1 MRIYNKHIS
10 KWLASFVLVLLCHFF
25 VTAQDLKFKHL
36 GNDAGLSQVTVQSIF
51 QDSQGFIWIGTQD
64 GLNRYDGYHFKVFKN
79 NPSDK
84 KSISSNIINCMF
96 EDEKGLMYIG
106 TQSSGM
112 SVYDRYTETFLNFIP
127 NSTPNSIA
135 SPAVKSI
142 SSIDKDHLIIGT
154 EKGLVI
160 FDKNRQTF
168 ELVKPH
174 DVSTD
179 FYITSIFRTTSNKLL
194 IVAPRFGVYEYK
206 VGTKELVP
214 FYIPRELND
223 PNVDFLNVALTT
235 IEEKNNV
242 FYVGSFNGGV
252 YLLDVNTGNLLK
264 HLDFGSDNSLQ
275 NNIKDIKN
283 NPNSNDILISTSGGL
298 IIYNTKAKT
307 YNINVHNPLD
317 NSSISSNNLLNLL
330 IDKNQNIW
338 VGSEDNGLCINFNSY
353 QTFAHFKNGKV
364 NDNNIINCFLET
376 KNKALYIGSNN
387 GLYEFNKNTKT
398 FTNKALVYESNPTII
413 QSLYEDKKGAIWIG
427 TISQGLYTFD
437 SHTQKTTKLL
447 DHYFETAEI
456 NKIIGDKNG
465 TIWLG
470 TYNKGLFSIDP
481 NTLETNQYSINE
493 GLSST
498 KILSL
503 YFDHEKN
510 KLWVCTGDAGI
521 CVLDFSNNT
530 KKPHI
535 EYIKHSDTKN
545 SLSSNIVNNIR
556 KDKNGTYWISTTNGL
571 NNYDPINN
579 QFKHYTEI
587 NGLAN
592 NYVYDALPDNK
603 GNLWLPTNNGLSK
616 FNPNTL
622 NTNNAFKNY
631 TISDGLQSKEFNQGA
646 SLQCSDGT
654 ILMGGLNGFNIFNPN
669 TLLENKIA
677 PTAYIYS
684 FTRQGKEIVTDS
696 SMLFKKYI
704 ELPYK
709 ENYFTFEL
717 IAQNYSSPEKT
728 KFIYILEGKDHEW
741 SSPSDLRFISYTE
754 LSGGTYTFKV
764 KASNADGVWNEIP
777 YQITIKVI
785 PPWYKT
791 LWFYI
796 IAGISSVALIFV
808 FINYRTNSIKKINKV
823 LENKVKERTKELAQ
837 KNKDIT
843 SSIEYAKRIQEAI
856 LPPQEL
862 IFSNF
867 KNSFILYK
875 PKDIV
880 SGDFYWFEEKGDIK
894 ILAVVDCT
902 GHGVPGAFMSMIGHN
917 LLNQIVS
924 EKGIYNPG
932 VILEE
937 LHKGVQAALKQD
949 QHQSDNNDGM
959 DVSIVTINTKTKECL
974 WAGAFR
980 TLVLIKASGDLE
992 KIEGDKYPIGGS
1004 QLDSNRIFTTHTLH
1018 LNTNDSIYLFSDGY
1032 ADQFGG
1038 EKGKK
1043 FMVKKFH
1050 QNLLSI
1056 HHLTMNEQRQELE
1069 NHFNSWK
1076 ANYEQVDDVLV
1087 IGIKM

>member
-1 MRIYNKHIS
+1 
-10 KWLASFVLVLLCHFF
+10 LFCHFF
-25 VTAQDLKFKHL
+25 ITAQDLKFKHL
-36 GNDAGLSQVTVQSIF
+36 ANDAGLSQVTVQTIF
-51 QDSQGFIWIGTQD
+51 QDSQGFMWIGTHD

-84 KSISSNIINCMF
+84 KSISSNIINCIY
-96 EDEKGLMYIG
+96 EDEQGLMYFG
-106 TQSSGM
+106 TQSSGL
-112 SVYDRYTETFLNFIP
+112 SVYDRYTETFLNYIP

-142 SSIDKDHLIIGT
+142 YSIDKDHLIIGT

-168 ELVKPH
+168 ELVKPSN
-174 DVSTD
+174 VSTD
-179 FYITSIFRTTSNKLL
+179 FYITSVFKTTSNKLL
-194 IVAPRFGVYEYK
+194 IVAPRYGIYEYK
-206 VGTKELVP
+206 VSTKELVP
-214 FYIPRELND
+214 FYTPAELND
-223 PNVDFLNVALTT
+223 PNVDLYKYTLMT
-235 IEEKNNV
+235 IEQKDANL
-242 FYVGSFNGGV
+242 YLGAAQGGV
-252 YLLDVNTGNLLK
+252 HIVNESSGKLIK
-264 HLDFGSDNSLQ
+264 KIDFEKDNFLF
-275 NNIKDIKN
+275 NHIRDIKQD
-283 NPNSNDILISTSGGL
+283 PNSSYIFIATLGGL
-298 IIYNTKAKT
+298 IKYNTT
-307 YNINVHNPLD
+307 TSNYSLNIHDPLD
-317 NSSISSNNLLNLL
+317 NNSLISNTLLYLL
-330 IDKNQNIW
+330 IDKNKNIW
-338 VGSEDNGLCINFNSY
+338 VGSEDNGIGINFNSY
-353 QTFAHFKNGKV
+353 QTFAHFKNGKSS
-364 NDNNIINCFLET
+364 DNNIINCFLES

-387 GLYEFNKNTKT
+387 GLYEFNKISKS
-398 FTNKALVYESNPTII
+398 FINKALVRESNPKTI
-413 QSLYEDKKGAIWIG
+413 QSLYEDNKGIIWIG

-465 TIWLG
+465 TIWIG
-470 TYNKGLFSIDP
+470 TYNNGLFSIDP
-481 NTLETNQYSINE
+481 NTLETTQYSVNE

-503 YFDHEKN
+503 YFDHKKN

-521 CVLDFSNNT
+521 CVLDFSNNP
-530 KKPHI
+530 KKPNI

-571 NNYDPINN
+571 NNYNSSTN
-579 QFKHYTEI
+579 QFKHYTETD
-587 NGLAN
+587 GLAN

-616 FNPNTL
+616 FNPNNL
-622 NTNNAFKNY
+622 NNNNTFKNY
-631 TISDGLQSKEFNQGA
+631 TVSDGLQSKEFNQGA
-646 SLQCSDGT
+646 SILCSDGS
-654 ILMGGLNGFNIFNPN
+654 ILVGGLNGFNFFNPN
-669 TLLENKIA
+669 TLFENKIA
-677 PTAYIYS
+677 PDAFIYS
-684 FTRQGKEIVTDS
+684 FSRKGKEIATDS

-728 KFIYILEGKDHEW
+728 KFMYKLEGKDLEW
-741 SSPSDLRFISYTE
+741 SSPSDQRFISFTD
-754 LSGGTYTFKV
+754 LSGGSYTFKV
-764 KASNADGVWNEIP
+764 KASNADGVWNEAP

-791 LWFYI
+791 VWFYI
-796 IAGISSVALIFV
+796 IAGISSVALIFG
-808 FINYRTNSIKKINKV
+808 FINYRTNSIKKVNKV

-932 VILEE
+932 DILQE

-949 QHQSDNNDGM
+949 QHHSDNNDGM
-959 DVSIVTINTKTKECL
+959 DVSIVTINTKTKECW

-980 TLVLIKASGDLE
+980 TLVLIKATGELE

-1018 LNTNDSIYLFSDGY
+1018 LNKNDSIYLFSDGY

-1050 QNLLSI
+1050 QNLLAI
-1056 HHLTMNEQRQELE
+1056 HHLAMNEQKQELE
-1069 NHFNSWK
+1069 NQFNDWK

>member
-1 MRIYNKHIS
+1 MCIYNKHIS

-25 VTAQDLKFKHL
+25 IIAQDLKFKHL
-36 GNDAGLSQVTVQSIF
+36 SNDAGLSQVTAQLIY
-51 QDSQGFIWIGTQD
+51 QDSQGFMWIGTQD

-84 KSISSNIINCMF
+84 KSISSNIINCIY

-106 TQSSGM
+106 TQSSGL
-112 SVYDRYTETFLNFIP
+112 SVYDRYTETFSNYIP
-127 NSTPNSIA
+127 NSKANSIA
-135 SPAVKSI
+135 SPAIRSI

-160 FDKNRQTF
+160 FDKNQQTF
-168 ELVKPH
+168 ELVKP
-174 DVSTD
+174 SNISSD
-179 FYITSIFRTTSNKLL
+179 FYILSIFKTSSNKLL
-194 IVAPRFGVYEYK
+194 IVAPRYGIYEYK
-206 VGTKELVP
+206 VNTKELIP
-214 FYIPRELND
+214 FYIPEKPTNPD
-223 PNVDFLNVALTT
+223 YDVYKTAFIT
-235 IEEKNNV
+235 IGEKNKNL
-242 FYVGSFNGGV
+242 YLGTASGGV
-252 YLLDVNTGNLLK
+252 HVINENSGKLIKKIDFEKDNYLLN
-264 HLDFGSDNSLQ
+264 H
-275 NNIKDIKN
+275 IRDIKQVS
-283 NPNSNDILISTSGGL
+283 NSPYIFIATLGGL
-298 IIYNTKAKT
+298 IKYNTTTAN
-307 YNINVHNPLD
+307 YSINIHDPLD
-317 NSSISSNNLLNLL
+317 NNSIISNTLLYLF
-330 IDKNQNIW
+330 IDKTQNIW
-338 VGSEDNGLCINFNSY
+338 VGSEDNGIGINFNSY
-353 QTFAHFKNGKV
+353 QTFAHFKNGKT
-364 NDNNIINCFLET
+364 NDINIINCFLET
-376 KNKALYIGSNN
+376 KNKTIYIGSNN
-387 GLYEFNKNTKT
+387 GLYEFNKVSKS
-398 FTNKALVYESNPTII
+398 FTNSTLVSESNPTTI
-413 QSLYEDKKGAIWIG
+413 QSLYEDNKGIIWIG
-427 TISQGLYTFD
+427 TISQGLYTYD

-456 NKIIGDKNG
+456 NKIISDKNG
-465 TIWLG
+465 IIWVG
-470 TYNKGLFSIDP
+470 SYNKGLFSINP
-481 NTLETNQYSINE
+481 NTLETTQYTINE
-493 GLSST
+493 GLSSN

-503 YFDHEKN
+503 YFDNDKN

-521 CVLDFSNNT
+521 CVLDFSNNV

-535 EYIKHSDTKN
+535 EFIKHSDTKN
-545 SLSSNIVNNIR
+545 SLSSNIINNIR
-556 KDKNGTYWISTTNGL
+556 KDNNGTYWISTTNGL
-571 NNYDPINN
+571 NNYNPITN
-579 QFKHYTEI
+579 QFKHFTETD
-587 NGLAN
+587 GLAN

-616 FNPNTL
+616 FNPNNL
-622 NTNNAFKNY
+622 NTNNTFKNY

-646 SLQCSDGT
+646 SLQCADGS
-654 ILMGGLNGFNIFNPN
+654 ILVGGLNGFNFFNPN

-677 PTAYIYS
+677 PNAFIYS
-684 FTRQGKEIVTDS
+684 FSRQGKEIITDS
-696 SMLFKKYI
+696 SMLFKKYM
-704 ELPYK
+704 ELPYE

-728 KFIYILEGKDHEW
+728 KFMFKLEGKDHEW
-741 SSPSDLRFISYTE
+741 SSPSDIRFTSYTG

-764 KASNADGVWNEIP
+764 KASNADGVWDETP

-791 LWFYI
+791 LWFFI
-796 IAGISSVALIFV
+796 ITGISFVALIFG

-823 LENKVKERTKELAQ
+823 LENKVIDRTKELAQ

-862 IFSNF
+862 IFSNL

-924 EKGIYNPG
+924 EKGNYDPG
-932 VILEE
+932 NILQE

-949 QHQSDNNDGM
+949 QHHSDNNDGM
-959 DVSIVTINTKTKECL
+959 DVSIVTVNTKTKECW
-974 WAGAFR
+974 WAGAFI
-980 TLVLIKASGDLE
+980 TLVFIKATGELE

-1004 QLDSNRIFTTHTLH
+1004 QLDSNRGFTTHTLH
-1018 LNTNDSIYLFSDGY
+1018 LGSNDSIYLFSDGY

-1050 QNLLSI
+1050 QNLLAI
-1056 HHLTMNEQRQELE
+1056 HHLAMQEQKQVLE
-1069 NHFNSWK
+1069 SQFNDWK
-1076 ANYEQVDDVLV
+1076 ASYEQVDDVLV

>member
-1 MRIYNKHIS
+1 MNIYNKHIS
-10 KWLASFVLVLLCHFF
+10 KWLASFILILLCHFF
-25 VTAQDLKFKHL
+25 INAQDLKFKHL
-36 GNDAGLSQVTVQSIF
+36 GNDAGLSQITVQSIF
-51 QDSQGFIWIGTQD
+51 EDSQGFMWIGTQD

-84 KSISSNIINCMF
+84 KSISSNIINCIY

-106 TQSSGM
+106 TQSSGL
-112 SVYDRYTETFLNFIP
+112 SVYDRYTETFFNYIP
-127 NSTPNSIA
+127 NSTKNNTIF
-135 SPAVKSI
+135 PAVKSI
-142 SSIDKDHLIIGT
+142 ASLDKDHLIIGT

-160 FDKNRQTF
+160 FDKNHQTF
-168 ELVKPH
+168 KLVKPH
-174 DVSTD
+174 HISRD
-179 FYITSIFRTTSNKLL
+179 FYITSVFRSKSNKLL
-194 IVAPRFGVYEYK
+194 IVAPRYGIYEYQTS
-206 VGTKELVP
+206 TKQLVP
-214 FYIPRELND
+214 FYIPKDLNN
-223 PNVDFLNVALTT
+223 PNIDFLSVALTT
-235 IEEKNNV
+235 IEENNNV
-242 FYVGSFNGGV
+242 LYIGSFSGGV
-252 YLLDVNTGNLLK
+252 YLIDANAGKLLK
-264 HLDFGSDNSLQ
+264 HLDFGADNSLQ
-275 NNIKDIKN
+275 NNIKDLKN
-283 NPNSNDILISTSGGL
+283 KPNSNDILISTSGGL
-298 IIYNTKAKT
+298 IIYNTKT
-307 YNINVHNPLD
+307 NIYNINIHNPLD
-317 NSSISSNNLLNLL
+317 NNSIPSNNLLKLF

-338 VGSEDNGLCINFNSY
+338 VGSEDNGLGINFKSY
-353 QTFAHFKNGKV
+353 QTFTHFKNGKV

-376 KNKALYIGSNN
+376 KNKTIYIGSNN
-387 GLYEFNKNTKT
+387 GLYEFNKATKT
-398 FTNKALVYESNPTII
+398 FSSKALVSPVNPITI
-413 QSLYEDKKGAIWIG
+413 QSLYEDNKGIIWIG

-447 DHYFETAEI
+447 DAYFETAET
-456 NKIIGDKNG
+456 NKIISDKNG
-465 TIWLG
+465 IIWLG
-470 TYNKGLFSIDP
+470 TYNNGLYSIDP
-481 NTLETNQYSINE
+481 NTLETHQYTIND
-493 GLSST
+493 GLSSN

-503 YFDHEKN
+503 YIDHDTN
-510 KLWVCTGDAGI
+510 KLWLCTGDAGL
-521 CVLDFSNNT
+521 CVLDFSTNI
-530 KKPHI
+530 KKPQI

-571 NNYDPINN
+571 NNYNLNTN
-579 QFKHYTEI
+579 QFKHFTETD
-587 NGLAN
+587 GLAN

-616 FNPNTL
+616 FNPNNL
-622 NTNNAFKNY
+622 NNNNTFKNY

-646 SLQCSDGT
+646 SLLCADGS
-654 ILMGGLNGFNIFNPN
+654 ILVGGLNGFNFFNPN

-677 PTAYIYS
+677 PNAFIYS
-684 FTRQGKEIVTDS
+684 FSRQGKEIATDS

-704 ELPYK
+704 ELPFK

-728 KFIYILEGKDHEW
+728 KFMFKLDGKDHEW

-764 KASNADGVWNEIP
+764 KASNANGVWNDSP

-796 IAGISSVALIFV
+796 IAGISSVTLIFG

-823 LENKVKERTKELAQ
+823 LENKVKDRTKELAQ
-837 KNKDIT
+837 KNNDIT

-856 LPPQEL
+856 LPPQES

-932 VILEE
+932 DILQE

-949 QHQSDNNDGM
+949 QHHSDNNDGM
-959 DVSIVTINTKTKECL
+959 DISMVTINTKTKECW

-980 TLVLIKASGDLE
+980 TLVLIKATGELE

-1043 FMVKKFH
+1043 FMVKKFY

-1056 HHLTMNEQRQELE
+1056 HHLTMNEQKQELE
-1069 NHFNSWK
+1069 NQFNDWK
-1076 ANYEQVDDVLV
+1076 ADYEQVDDVLV

>member
-10 KWLASFVLVLLCHFF
+10 KWLTSFVLVWLCQFF
-25 VTAQDLKFKHL
+25 VNAQDLKFKHL
-36 GNDAGLSQVTVQSIF
+36 SNDAGLSQVTVRSIF
-51 QDSQGFIWIGTQD
+51 QDSKGFIWIGTQD

-84 KSISSNIINCMF
+84 KSISSNIINCIY
-96 EDEKGLMYIG
+96 EDEQGLVYIG
-106 TQSSGM
+106 TQSSGL
-112 SVYDRYTETFLNFIP
+112 SVYDRYTETFLNYIP

-168 ELVKPH
+168 ELIKPLN
-174 DVSTD
+174 VSNN
-179 FYITSIFRTTSNKLL
+179 FYITSVFKTTSNKLL
-194 IVAPRFGVYEYK
+194 IVAPRYGIYEYK
-206 VGTKELVP
+206 TNTKELVP
-214 FYIPRELND
+214 FYTPSELND
-223 PNVDFLNVALTT
+223 PNVDLYKYTLMSIEQKGEAL
-235 IEEKNNV
+235 
-242 FYVGSFNGGV
+242 YLGAAQGGV
-252 YLLDVNTGNLLK
+252 YVINESSGKLIK
-264 HLDFGSDNSLQ
+264 KIDFEKDNILF
-275 NNIKDIKN
+275 NHIRDIKQA
-283 NPNSNDILISTSGGL
+283 PNSPFIFIATLGGL
-298 IIYNTKAKT
+298 IKYNTT
-307 YNINVHNPLD
+307 TSNYSINIHDPLD
-317 NSSISSNNLLNLL
+317 NNSLVSNSLLYLF

-338 VGSEDNGLCINFNSY
+338 VGSEDNGIGINFNSY
-353 QTFAHFKNGKV
+353 QTFAHFKNGKA

-376 KNKALYIGSNN
+376 KNKTLYIGSNN
-387 GLYEFNKNTKT
+387 GLYEFNKVTKS
-398 FTNKALVYESNPTII
+398 FINKALISESNPTTI
-413 QSLYEDKKGAIWIG
+413 QSLYEDDKGIIWIG

-447 DHYFETAEI
+447 DRYFETAET
-456 NKIIGDKNG
+456 NKIISDKNG
-465 TIWLG
+465 TVWLG

-481 NTLETNQYSINE
+481 NTLETTQYTINE

-503 YFDHEKN
+503 YFDYEKN

-521 CVLDFSNNT
+521 CILDFSNNA
-530 KKPHI
+530 KKPQI

-571 NNYDPINN
+571 NNYNPNTN
-579 QFKHYTEI
+579 QFKHFTETD
-587 NGLAN
+587 GLAN

-616 FNPNTL
+616 FNPNNL
-622 NTNNAFKNY
+622 NDNNTFKNY

-646 SLQCSDGT
+646 SLLCSDGS
-654 ILMGGLNGFNIFNPN
+654 ILVGGLNGFNFFNPN
-669 TLLENKIA
+669 TLPENKIT
-677 PTAYIYS
+677 PNVFIYS
-684 FTRQGKEIVTDS
+684 FSRQGKEIMTDS

-728 KFIYILEGKDHEW
+728 KFMYKLEGKDHEW
-741 SSPSDLRFISYTE
+741 SSPSEQRFISYTE

-764 KASNADGVWNEIP
+764 KASNADGVWNDKP

-796 IAGISSVALIFV
+796 IAGISSVALIFG
-808 FINYRTNSIKKINKV
+808 FINYRTNSIKKVNKV
-823 LENKVKERTKELAQ
+823 LENKVKDRTKELAQ

-932 VILEE
+932 DILQE

-949 QHQSDNNDGM
+949 QHHSDNNDGM
-959 DVSIVTINTKTKECL
+959 DVSIVTINTKTKEC
-974 WAGAFR
+974 WWSGAFR
-980 TLVLIKASGDLE
+980 TLVLIKATGELE

-1018 LNTNDSIYLFSDGY
+1018 LSTNDSIYLFSDGY

-1050 QNLLSI
+1050 QNLLAI
-1056 HHLTMNEQRQELE
+1056 HHLTMQEQKQELE
-1069 NHFNSWK
+1069 NQFNDWK